1 MTVTLPEHADAK
13 GFELWLEANLRE
25 GDVTRE
31 HSTLH
36 LYADDP
42 RGVRYVEGVLA
53 MLCDELETPVEV
65 VVERWNPGR
74 REWQSPGVPIA
85 DTTDPEGPP
94 DPYTIDFDGSHYE
107 VVLSSPTRL
116 SGDLV
121 QRLQRELPV
130 FRLGESRL
138 WAAAVNIEEAQE
150 LADRARGELPTGTQ
164 LRVRPLTRR
173 LRWWRKQQ
181 LLGSYAAGGDVG
193 GG

>member
-1 MTVTLPEHADAK
+1 MTLPARADAK
-13 GFELWLEANLRE
+13 GFQLWLEANLRG

-42 RGVRYVEGVLA
+42 RAVRYVEGVVTR
-53 MLCDELETPVEV
+53 LCEELETPAEV

-74 REWQSPGVPIA
+74 REWQAPGLPIEDA
-85 DTTDPEGPP
+85 TDPEGRP
-94 DPYTIDFDGSHYE
+94 DPYTIDFDGSRYE

-116 SGDLV
+116 SETLV
-121 QRLQRELPV
+121 HRLQRELPV
-130 FRLGESRL
+130 FRLGERRL
-138 WAAAVNIEEAQE
+138 WATAVDIQEAHD

-173 LRWWRKQQ
+173 RRWWRKQQ
-181 LLGSYAAGGDVG
+181 LLGSYASGGDVG